1 MEKKFSFGLGL
12 YSLAVL
18 GLGNACG
25 PSQSTFTAVQ
35 KVGAPKPVVDAKS
48 GDQNG
53 NAVKPKQPAPVIG
66 IKDPVQP
73 SQPAAGEKKLVTA
86 SEKFEVSASSPPS
99 DFVFVVDG
107 SRSMETLIGK
117 IMDGFETIN
126 SADYPPDTKM
136 AVMNM
141 LSHKLDN
148 PSEAL
153 AAESIWSLYSEDLA
167 ENNRTDFRS
176 TFTLENVKLFLD
188 AQPGYLKF
196 INSASVAAYK
206 QKADTLSYSYKYNVA
221 NSPTITEKLERLL
234 RPGKT
239 NSTYPLPVCQNAWF
253 TPTETNEY
261 SQRCL
266 RAAMQINEIVHIE
279 SGLTAVH
286 QMLKKNKA
294 MPLFRDKAAVHFVFI
309 SDTHDPGDSGFANFT
324 GYMEKL
330 PKFADIESAARET
343 STPIRSVKL
352 HGVVPFTAD
361 NCADNEYQRGLAKS
375 PQVVEPQK
383 IFGGSYLPQIT
394 ASGGVAV
401 DMCKSNIDYKS
412 VVNQILSEAKKIP
425 PFKLNAADVK
435 NVVVKVN
442 GMDYKEFQVV
452 GGNSV
457 EVNGLLSNTS
467 YTIEIAYTHETM

>member
-35 KVGAPKPVVDAKS
+35 KLSAPKPLVDATS
-48 GDQNG
+48 GDQNV
-53 NAVKPKQPAPVIG
+53 NTVKPK
-66 IKDPVQP
+66 
-73 SQPAAGEKKLVTA
+73 QPAAGEKKLVTA
-86 SEKFEVSASSPPS
+86 SEKFEVSASTPPS

-107 SRSMETLIGK
+107 SKSMAALIGK
-117 IMDGFETIN
+117 FMDGFEAIKI
-126 SADYPPDTKM
+126 SDYPPDTKM

-141 LSHKLDN
+141 VSHKLDD

-153 AAESIWSLYSEDLA
+153 AAESLWSLYSKDMIA
-167 ENNRTDFRS
+167 DNRTNFS
-176 TFTLENVKLFLD
+176 SSFTLDKVKLFLG

-196 INSASVAAYK
+196 INSDSVAEYR
-206 QKADTLSYSYKYNVA
+206 QNADRLIYSYESNVA
-221 NSPTITEKLERLL
+221 GRPTISETLERLF

-239 NSTYPLPVCQNAWF
+239 DATYPLQVCQNAWF
-253 TPTETNEY
+253 TPTETNGN

-286 QMLKKNKA
+286 QMLKKNKGK
-294 MPLFRDKAAVHFVFI
+294 PLFRDNVAVHFVFI
-309 SDTHDPGDSGFANFT
+309 SDTHDPGDSSFANFT

-330 PKFADIESAARET
+330 PKFAHIEAAARET
-343 STPIRSVKL
+343 STSVRSVKL

-361 NCADNEYQRGLAKS
+361 NCTDNEYQRGLAKS
-375 PQVVEPQK
+375 PKVVEPQE

-401 DMCKSNIDYKS
+401 DMCRSNIDYNS

-457 EVNGLLSNTS
+457 EVNGLLSNTN
-467 YTIEIAYTHETM
+467 YTIEISYAHETM